1 MPKMLPRIQTILVH
15 ITIPTAFAIS
25 CAGQKN
31 MIVTAEVYASNV
43 WAG

>member
-1 MPKMLPRIQTILVH
+1 MPKMFPRVQILLVH
-15 ITIPTAFAIS
+15 ITIPTAFAVS

-31 MIVTAEVYASNV
+31 MIVTAEVYVSNV